1 MGLTGGLQLPLALVA
16 GAMVGGGVLL
26 FVVAGVLGMA
36 PRDPAKARAFG
47 DDARSHRRLAFLGGG
62 VAAGLLTLVIT
73 RWIVLALTLGLLV
86 ALWDRFFGG
95 AAEERSAIAKLDALA
110 SWTESLRDTI
120 AGAVGLEQA
129 IPATAA
135 TASPQIRPALNLLV
149 DRLRIREPL
158 PDALRRLADDLDDAS
173 ADLIVAALL
182 LNARLRGPGLR
193 EVLTALATSAR
204 EELDM
209 RRRIESERRST
220 RRSVQVVVA
229 VTLGVAGLL
238 VLLNRQY
245 VAPYSTFVG
254 QLVLVVVI
262 ALFAAGVAW
271 LRRLARVEG
280 AERFLLVRAGSTART
295 DVPTAAGAATAVPLA
310 AVPDQRTVAS

>member
-1 MGLTGGLQLPLALVA
+1 MGVIPAGLEVPLAILA
-16 GAMVGGGVLL
+16 GAVFGGGVLL
-26 FVVAGVLGMA
+26 LVMSVFVGLA
-36 PRDPAKARAFG
+36 PRDPGRPT
-47 DDARSHRRLAFLGGG
+47 RRFTTKLAGRRTALLSGG
-62 VAAGLLTLVIT
+62 VAVGLLVLVVT
-73 RWIVLALTLGLLV
+73 RWPVLAVALGGLV

-95 AAEERSAIAKLDALA
+95 AAEERRAISKLEALA

-158 PDALRRLADDLDDAS
+158 PEALRLLADDFDDAS

-182 LNARLRGPGLR
+182 LNSRLRGPGLR
-193 EVLTALATSAR
+193 EVLTALAVSAR

-209 RRRIESERRST
+209 RRRIEAERRST
-220 RRSVQVVVA
+220 RRSVQVVVGI
-229 VTLGVAGLL
+229 TLGVAGMLI
-238 VLLNRQY
+238 LLNRQY
-245 VAPYSTFVG
+245 VAPYTSFVG
-254 QLVLVVVI
+254 QIVLTVVI

-271 LRRLARVEG
+271 LRRLARVQQ
-280 AERFLLVRAGSTART
+280 AERFLLVRQTSTDRF
-295 DVPTAAGAATAVPLA
+295 TAAPST
-310 AVPDQRTVAS
+310 DRRTPGRAVAS